1 MRAVLLSWSEWTDER
16 IDGALRETGYRW
28 PEVVPDIARHT
39 IWKPYDNRTNLGSEA
54 LELKELVKAVG
65 RVREWLSKRAVSAGA
80 KPPAAVTASEE
91 RRTEPVASD
100 QAQHAED
107 VTALPDSAHADPADP
122 AAVEVEANPPP
133 GELELVQAAGGHAV
147 DIVEAKATGQP
158 FDIHKLIADLNA
170 KRSATASRPE
180 PAEAPTPAVE
190 DDAQPPADDPARYF
204 DIPESLRD
212 RMIPANP
219 ADLAGVRFQVLVKRT
234 PLVSASAGSPTVSV
248 TAEAVAVA

>member
-1 MRAVLLSWSEWTDER
+1 V
-16 IDGALRETGYRW
+16 
-28 PEVVPDIARHT
+28 
-39 IWKPYDNRTNLGSEA
+39 NLGS
-54 LELKELVKAVG
+54 KAEEFKQLLMAIE
-65 RVREWLSKRAVSAGA
+65 RAQTWLRKRAGA
-80 KPPAAVTASEE
+80 KPPAAVPAPEVSTA
-91 RRTEPVASD
+91 PVASE

-147 DIVEAKATGQP
+147 DIVMAKASGRPFDLHKLLAELEAK
-158 FDIHKLIADLNA
+158 H
-170 KRSATASRPE
+170 SATASRPE
-180 PAEAPTPAVE
+180 PAKAPTLAPTLAAE